1 VIEYIKN
8 IFKWFTGFFKKDK
21 KYSISEL
28 KEKLTI
34 GTEVKLNKGPMDG
47 IDNYLPNPS
56 EFVSITPH
64 KILSYFYVVG
74 WSDDILFVKG
84 IEGNNRSVVDTS
96 NSSLRIFV
104 PNHPTIPTTDINP
117 QLKIEEVYLHSNM
130 AGQILKLVGNNAEIE
145 VLVRKVKVFDN
156 TEKMNPSQLR
166 KKLSTAV
173 YSFKVKG
180 ELLQCL
186 MEDSQITFSFENEY
200 TARKVNILKQH
211 AIEGERAYMESMR
224 AIINDDVER
233 IEQKPNIGV

>member
-1 VIEYIKN
+1 MIQYIKN
-8 IFKWFTGFFKKDK
+8 IFKWLSGFFKKDK

-34 GTEVKLNKGPMDG
+34 GTEVKLKSFPMDG
-47 IDNYLPNPS
+47 VDNYLPNPS
-56 EFVSITPH
+56 EFASITPH

-84 IEGNNRSVVDTS
+84 IEGNTRSVIDTT

-117 QLKIEEVYLHSNM
+117 QLKIEEVYLQSSVG
-130 AGQILKLVGNNAEIE
+130 GQILKLVGSNAEIE
-145 VLVRKVKVFDN
+145 VLIRNVKVFNND
-156 TEKMNPSQLR
+156 EKMNPSQLR

-180 ELLQCL
+180 ELLRCM
-186 MEDSQITFSFENEY
+186 MEDSEITFSFENEY
-200 TARKVNILKQH
+200 TAKKVNILKQQ
-211 AIEGERAYMESMR
+211 AIEMEREYMESMR
-224 AIINDDVER
+224 NIIDDDVNR
-233 IEQKPNIGV
+233 IKEKA